1 MIERLL
7 DTSTASNWMR
17 RQLHE
22 LVDPYL
28 QPRGSAAISFQTQ
41 AELLLWITSPTLPGS
56 YRRQIQDF
64 LATTEVF
71 HSSDDISAFFAEILR
86 RRRDA
91 GRPEN
96 VRDAWIAATALAHG
110 FPLITFDQRGFN
122 DIPDLDLVLLQDN

>member
-1 MIERLL
+1 MIQRLL

-17 RQLHE
+17 RQLRE

-28 QPRGSAAISFQTQ
+28 QPPGSAAISFQTQ
-41 AELLLWITSPTLPGS
+41 AELLLWITSPTLPGP

-64 LATTEVF
+64 LATTAVL
-71 HSSDDISAFFAEILR
+71 HSNDDVSAFFAEILR

-96 VRDAWIAATALAHG
+96 VRDAWIAATALAYEL
-110 FPLITFDQRGFN
+110 PLITFDQRGFN
-122 DIPDLDLVLLQDN
+122 DIPELDMMLLQDA